1 MKTEKQLQN
10 YLKKR
15 CKENNILY
23 YKFSSPAKRGVPD
36 VILVHCLNTSVV
48 MPDRVRFVELKSPSK
63 TGRLSAL
70 QMLEIANLRDAGAIV
85 HVVETVE
92 QVDNIIEGLKSC

>member
-10 YLKKR
+10 YLKR
-15 CKENNILY
+15 QCGENNILY

-36 VILVHCLNTSVV
+36 VILVHCLNVHTN

-70 QMLEIANLRDAGAIV
+70 QLLEIANLRDAGAIV
-85 HVVETVE
+85 HVIETVE
-92 QVDNIIEGLKSC
+92 QVDNIIKALKT